1 MTSGLPGRLLDDL
14 GPAIVTGKYPAGA
27 VLRTEE
33 LERAFRVSRTVVRE
47 ALRVLE
53 AMRLVSS
60 RRRVGITVLPRTDWN
75 LYDPRVIRWRL
86 DGPDRAGQLR
96 SLTELRSATEPVAAA
111 LAAARATPEQAGA
124 LTALAVQLRSS
135 THDLD
140 AFLVHDI
147 AFHRVLLIASGN
159 DMFAQ
164 LGDVVDAVLTGRTH
178 HHLMP
183 QTPKPEAV
191 RLHVEVAEAIAA
203 GDPAR
208 AEAAMRAIVT
218 EVLDVLPGT

>member
-1 MTSGLPGRLLDDL
+1 MTSGLPGRLLDDI
-14 GPAIVTGKYPAGA
+14 GPAIVSGEYPAGA

-33 LERAFRVSRTVVRE
+33 LERAFQVSRTVVRE

-60 RRRVGITVLPRTDWN
+60 KRRVGITVLPRTDWN

-86 DGPDRAGQLR
+86 DGSDRADQLR

-111 LAAARATPEQAGA
+111 LAAVRATPEQAGQ
-124 LTALAVQLRSS
+124 LTELAVQLRST
-135 THDLD
+135 THDLE
-140 AFLVHDI
+140 AFLGHDI
-147 AFHRVLLIASGN
+147 AFHRVLLAASGN
-159 DMFAQ
+159 DMFCQ

-183 QTPKPEAV
+183 ETPKPEAV
-191 RLHVEVAEAIAA
+191 RLHVAVAEAVAA
-203 GDPAR
+203 GDPVR
-208 AEAAMRAIVT
+208 AEASMRAIVT
-218 EVLDVLPGT
+218 EVLDDLRR